1 MLTPC
6 LLIVPKDA
14 IRKLF
19 VPLPKQT
26 CWSIKLKNCLERAF
40 VAHRYEQV
48 NRNTFPS
55 LTLRPTVPLESYTRY
70 FFLSVAQYL

>member
-6 LLIVPKDA
+6 LLIVLNDA
-14 IRKLF
+14 MRKLF

-48 NRNTFPS
+48 NRNTFP
-55 LTLRPTVPLESYTRY
+55 TVPLESYTRY